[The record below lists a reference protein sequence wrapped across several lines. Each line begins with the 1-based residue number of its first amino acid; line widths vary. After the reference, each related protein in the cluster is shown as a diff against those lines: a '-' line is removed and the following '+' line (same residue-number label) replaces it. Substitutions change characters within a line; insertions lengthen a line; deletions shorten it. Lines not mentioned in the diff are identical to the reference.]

1 MSRAGQLGLSLP
13 AGGHTGTATRGR
25 HQDRDEWIQQREWP
39 GRGLHDEGGRIS
51 ETVIRLVQLKGRGEG
66 GYRPPGHIGHWH
78 IRTWHPVSEL
88 LW

>member
-51 ETVIRLVQLKGRGEG
+51 ETVIRLVVSAIKRERGRRVSSSWS
-66 GYRPPGHIGHWH
+66 YWSLA
-78 IRTWHPVSEL
+78 HPDLASCQ
-88 LW
+88 